1 MVSGKY
7 SALAGAISREQAI
20 ANVAANLA
28 NVNTAG
34 YKRSQVS
41 FAAILRGEEQRTT
54 TKGINYSRVDKN
66 FTDFSGGA
74 IRQTENPFDLAIQGE
89 AFFKVQAGDGVRY
102 TRRGDFA
109 VDANGLL
116 TTGNGLPVLDAGN
129 APITIPDLDISRMA
143 VSDDGTITLID
154 NDGNRTDVAQ
164 LALVEITDKTRLR
177 READTTFSLEMA
189 DLEVPAADIRVI
201 QGSLELANVDMA
213 AELTRMIDSYR
224 TFETYHKV
232 LKSYSTLG
240 EQLEELGTL
249 G

>member
-28 NVNTAG
+28 NVNTVG

-41 FAAILRGEEQRTT
+41 FAAILRGEEQRTI
-54 TKGINYSRVDKN
+54 TKGINYTRVDKN

-74 IRQTENPFDLAIQGE
+74 LRQTDNPLDLAIQGE
-89 AFFKVQAGDGVRY
+89 AFFKVQAADGVRY

-109 VDANGLL
+109 IGAEGQL

-129 APITIPDLDISRMA
+129 APITIPDTDTSRMA
-143 VSDDGTITLID
+143 VSDDGTISIL
-154 NDGNRTDVAQ
+154 GPQGARAEVAQ
-164 LALVEITDKTRLR
+164 LAVVEITDKTKLR
-177 READTTFSLEMA
+177 REGDTTFSLEDDA
-189 DLEVPAADIRVI
+189 LEVPAEETRII

-213 AELTRMIDSYR
+213 AELTRMIDGYR

-232 LKSYSTLG
+232 LKSYSTIG
-240 EQLEELGTL
+240 EQQEELGTL